1 MKVRKLFE
9 IKTNTNYISSEYSP
23 WDVQI
28 LSTKLF
34 FLYILTWFKINL
46 WYLLFSLPIVTIPA
60 AKASL
65 YHSIALGLKL
75 PQPEEIKPRSE
86 MLKWFRQYFWLAT
99 IISIIKW
106 LSLALILFSL
116 FFWLSQEAWW
126 LRAVSIVVFY
136 VLFMW
141 WLMNG
146 YLLPSMIENADSGIK
161 NIYKD
166 AISLAF
172 RKPFASL
179 MFASVSTLLLVFEL
193 ILFGPMVLI
202 IPSAR
207 AIIQINGYWFLSG
220 RLIPSFIDPEKYI
233 NHYYKEDVK

>member
-1 MKVRKLFE
+1 
-9 IKTNTNYISSEYSP
+9 
-23 WDVQI
+23 
-28 LSTKLF
+28 
-34 FLYILTWFKINL
+34 
-46 WYLLFSLPIVTIPA
+46 
-60 AKASL
+60 
-65 YHSIALGLKL
+65 
-75 PQPEEIKPRSE
+75 
-86 MLKWFRQYFWLAT
+86 
-99 IISIIKW
+99 
-106 LSLALILFSL
+106 
-116 FFWLSQEAWW
+116 
-126 LRAVSIVVFY
+126 
-136 VLFMW
+136 
-141 WLMNG
+141 MNG